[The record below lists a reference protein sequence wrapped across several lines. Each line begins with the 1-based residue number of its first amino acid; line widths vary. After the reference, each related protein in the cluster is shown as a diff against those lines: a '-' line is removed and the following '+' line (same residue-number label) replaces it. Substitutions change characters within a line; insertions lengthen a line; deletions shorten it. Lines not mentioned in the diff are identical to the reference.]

1 MDGTDLPSQHP
12 RGYGRRILSAK
23 LELHRAMPWKMTG
36 ENPKLHRLQL
46 HMQALTD
53 REESITFKISE
64 VRKYKA
70 LGSKKYAIDK
80 FKHYEQRIKNI
91 RREKNASEN

>member
-36 ENPKLHRLQL
+36 ENPKLHWLQL
-46 HMQALTD
+46 HMQALTN

-70 LGSKKYAIDK
+70 LGSKKYVIDK
-80 FKHYEQRIKNI
+80 LNI
-91 RREKNASEN
+91 MNKELKT